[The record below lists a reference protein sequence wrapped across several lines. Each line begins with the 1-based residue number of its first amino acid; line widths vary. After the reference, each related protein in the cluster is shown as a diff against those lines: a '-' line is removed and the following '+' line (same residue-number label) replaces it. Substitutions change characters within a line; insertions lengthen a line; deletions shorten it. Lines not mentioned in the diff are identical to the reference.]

1 LRAPSRDSRA
11 RLLVQS
17 FSMRAAPAELR
28 QRRPASSFS
37 SGCGRRPASER
48 PRPLPAPPPSPLT
61 PLPLRDSRSP
71 RRPARATRRSPPS
84 SAPQPYYKTAPLPPS
99 SKAQSRPILSLPD
112 ARRDEGVEAVSP
124 LRRQLA
130 AASGQARAAAHAG
143 AAADGGARRER
154 QLAAES
160 AGMEEL
166 RGENEEHE
174 VTDFTDPKLLAILQ
188 ELDPAPVDNSSNR

>member
-1 LRAPSRDSRA
+1 
-11 RLLVQS
+11 
-17 FSMRAAPAELR
+17 M
-28 QRRPASSFS
+28 
-37 SGCGRRPASER
+37 
-48 PRPLPAPPPSPLT
+48 
-61 PLPLRDSRSP
+61 
-71 RRPARATRRSPPS
+71 
-84 SAPQPYYKTAPLPPS
+84 
-99 SKAQSRPILSLPD
+99 
-112 ARRDEGVEAVSP
+112 EAVSP

-130 AASGQARAAAHAG
+130 AAAGQARAAADAG

-174 VTDFTDPKLLAILQ
+174 VADFTDPKLLAILQ